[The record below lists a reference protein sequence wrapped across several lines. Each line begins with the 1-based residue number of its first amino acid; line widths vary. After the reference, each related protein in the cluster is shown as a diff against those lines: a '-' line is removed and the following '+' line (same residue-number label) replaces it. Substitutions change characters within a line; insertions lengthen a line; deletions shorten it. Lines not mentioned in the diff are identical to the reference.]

1 MPEGFFFAVVAVF
14 SSPVLFAKRLQTPQ
28 AAAGGAERA
37 GEGPAPCTAAC
48 AETPKWETEAR
59 EPPHRSSGVTA
70 LRALSPLPQEH
81 WGGCGTPLKA
91 LFSPKTLRR
100 RSSRGGGRLF
110 SIWRTRT
117 STSHTRGVVFPLSQ
131 RGCTYPSNHRSPTL
145 PSLTALCHHRTRSGA
160 KPRARC
166 AQPAAGLSEM
176 EMHPPNRGHGD
187 GEAAGSAFPP
197 PLH

>member
-1 MPEGFFFAVVAVF
+1 MRH
-14 SSPVLFAKRLQTPQ
+14 SSK
-28 AAAGGAERA
+28 
-37 GEGPAPCTAAC
+37 
-48 AETPKWETEAR
+48 
-59 EPPHRSSGVTA
+59 
-70 LRALSPLPQEH
+70 SPFLPQNPQEE
-81 WGGCGTPLKA
+81 KQQ
-91 LFSPKTLRR
+91 
-100 RSSRGGGRLF
+100 RGWEIVFYLEDPIG
-110 SIWRTRT
+110 TRT

>member
-1 MPEGFFFAVVAVF
+1 MPEGFFLLLLLFF
-14 SSPVLFAKRLQTPQ
+14 PPQFCLQKGYKPHRPQQGGQSGRGKVLH
-28 AAAGGAERA
+28 RA
-37 GEGPAPCTAAC
+37 LLHVQKPPNGKLRHGNPHTAAVGSR
-48 AETPKWETEAR
+48 PS
-59 EPPHRSSGVTA
+59 EPF
-70 LRALSPLPQEH
+70 SPLPQEH

>member
-1 MPEGFFFAVVAVF
+1 MLTEKIPFKSLETSFCLKGFFAVVAVF

-59 EPPHRSSGVTA
+59 EPPHPSSGVTA

-81 WGGCGTPLKA
+81 GGGRGTPLKA
-91 LFSPKTLRR
+91 LFSPKTLGR

-110 SIWRTRT
+110 SIWRTPWAPAPALPT
-117 STSHTRGVVFPLSQ
+117 PVGLFFP
-131 RGCTYPSNHRSPTL
+131 
-145 PSLTALCHHRTRSGA
+145 
-160 KPRARC
+160 
-166 AQPAAGLSEM
+166 
-176 EMHPPNRGHGD
+176 
-187 GEAAGSAFPP
+187 
-197 PLH
+197 